1 MFVVPNLDG
10 GSSEDPYVT
19 PDKGRLGSGRLIG
32 GIGGSTRDLRLR
44 TLATY
49 QRIGPKGGFR
59 VRNRL
64 SGVDNV
70 LPQSKYFVLLYYMF
84 VVPNLD
90 GGPSEDPYVTPDKGR
105 LGSGRLIGGIGGST
119 RDLRLRTLAT
129 YQRIGPKGGFRV
141 RNRRSDSADGTAM
154 DR

>member
-1 MFVVPNLDG
+1 MFV
-10 GSSEDPYVT
+10 
-19 PDKGRLGSGRLIG
+19 
-32 GIGGSTRDLRLR
+32 
-44 TLATY
+44 A
-49 QRIGPKGGFR
+49 
-59 VRNRL
+59 
-64 SGVDNV
+64 
-70 LPQSKYFVLLYYMF
+70 
-84 VVPNLD
+84 PNLD

-154 DR
+154 DRLPNAGVIGVVYDGPSEDPYVTPDKGRLGSGRLIGGIGGSTRDLRLRTLATYQRIGPKGGFRVRNRRSDSADGTAMDR

>member
-1 MFVVPNLDG
+1 MLN
-10 GSSEDPYVT
+10 EDLYLNGHIFYVQY
-19 PDKGRLGSGRLIG
+19 K
-32 GIGGSTRDLRLR
+32 
-44 TLATY
+44 
-49 QRIGPKGGFR
+49 
-59 VRNRL
+59 
-64 SGVDNV
+64 
-70 LPQSKYFVLLYYMF
+70 
-84 VVPNLD
+84 D

-141 RNRRSDSADGTAM
+141 RNRCSDSADGTVM

>member
-1 MFVVPNLDG
+1 
-10 GSSEDPYVT
+10 
-19 PDKGRLGSGRLIG
+19 
-32 GIGGSTRDLRLR
+32 
-44 TLATY
+44 
-49 QRIGPKGGFR
+49 
-59 VRNRL
+59 
-64 SGVDNV
+64 
-70 LPQSKYFVLLYYMF
+70 MF

-90 GGPSEDPYVTPDKGR
+90 GGPSKDPYVTPDKGR

-141 RNRRSDSADGTAM
+141 RNRRSDSADGTCLVWTMYCTNPHGGPSEDPYVTPDKGRLGSGRLIGGIGGSTRDLRLRTLATYQRIGPKGGFSVRNRRSDSADGTAM